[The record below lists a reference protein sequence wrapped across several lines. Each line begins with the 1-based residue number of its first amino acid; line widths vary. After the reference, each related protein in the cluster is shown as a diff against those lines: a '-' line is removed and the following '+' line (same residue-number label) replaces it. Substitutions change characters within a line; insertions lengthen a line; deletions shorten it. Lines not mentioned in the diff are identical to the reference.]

1 MMIFLLITVSSAFFF
16 AFRIRHRTQVY
27 KKSHQ
32 SEIGMLTK
40 LIETK
45 RKDYELSL
53 ASLDISSTSL
63 NEMKISTQKIG
74 HLVLDLQ
81 KIMLNLVAKHK

>member
-1 MMIFLLITVSSAFFF
+1 M
-16 AFRIRHRTQVY
+16 
-27 KKSHQ
+27 
-32 SEIGMLTK
+32 GMLTK